1 MNAQIGPMKILILG
15 GTAEAAGLARALAED
30 LRVAAITS
38 LAGRTRA
45 PAVVPGEL
53 RVGGFGGP
61 EALAG
66 YLTDNAIDLVVDA
79 THPFAAQISRNAA
92 QACDAAG
99 VPRLLLARPPW
110 TALPG
115 DDWRPAADTAAAAA
129 ALPGLGRR
137 AFLAIGRQELAAF
150 AGLNDCWFLVRLV
163 EAPEAPPPLA
173 DYRLVLGRGPFAV
186 EEEIELLR
194 DHRIHVVVSKNSG
207 GAGASAK
214 IAAARERALPVVM
227 IERPPA
233 PESEIAESV
242 GAALAWIDARRP

>member
-45 PAVVPGEL
+45 PAAVPGEV

-61 EALAG
+61 DALAA
-66 YLTDNAIDLVVDA
+66 YLADEGIDLVVDA

-99 VPRLLLARPPW
+99 VPRLLLARPAW
-110 TALPG
+110 TPLPG
-115 DDWRPAADTAAAAA
+115 DDWRPAADAGAAAA

-137 AFLAIGRQELAAF
+137 AFLAIGRQELATF
-150 AGLNDCWFLVRLV
+150 AGLTGQWFLVRLV
-163 EAPEAPPPLA
+163 EAPEVPPPLA
-173 DYRLVLGRGPFAV
+173 DYHLVLGRGPFAV
-186 EEEIELLR
+186 EQEIELLR
-194 DHRIHVVVSKNSG
+194 EHEIDAVVSKNSG
-207 GAGASAK
+207 GAGAGAK
-214 IAAARERALPVVM
+214 IAAARELGLPVVM
-227 IERPPA
+227 IERPPV
-233 PESEIAESV
+233 PESETAEGV
-242 GAALAWIDARRP
+242 EAALAWIDARCA